1 MDRRRYLAALGA
13 GALGALAGCTGRG
26 LGRGP
31 GAGTATDTPTPEEG
45 TVGRTPTGEF
55 ELPIP
60 ESEITR
66 VLDKDR
72 IPAITEPAFGPD
84 WGQTDFELTDDDQ
97 IIGVERDGEARA
109 YPMRILDWHEVVN
122 DTFAGPLLV
131 TFCPL
136 CGSGV
141 TGVREVNGQETQFGV
156 SGRLWMS
163 DLVMYDDLTD
173 SLWSQILAQA
183 IRGPETGDR
192 IELVP
197 STLTTL
203 GAWREEH
210 PETSVLL
217 PPPISGTVGESDG
230 VRDYG
235 RDPYDGYE
243 NIDRIGV
250 GYNDFEDDRLHPKTL
265 VIGIE
270 NGDAARAY
278 PFPQVESAGGVVNDT
293 VGGLPV
299 VVATDPGDSLVAYE
313 RTVEG
318 ETLGFERVDARHLRA
333 GGSRWRVVSGRA
345 VDGPFEGSRLTR
357 ANDVSPEFWFAWAQF
372 HPQTTVYGQD
382 G

>member
-13 GALGALAGCTGRG
+13 GGLGALAGCTGRG

-31 GAGTATDTPTPEEG
+31 GAEETDGGDESE
-45 TVGRTPTGEF
+45 RSGEF

-60 ESEITR
+60 ESEINQ
-66 VLDKDR
+66 VLGKDR

-84 WGQTDFELTDDDQ
+84 WGETSFELSDDEEV
-97 IIGVERDGEARA
+97 IGVERDGEARA

-156 SGRLWMS
+156 SGKLWKS

-183 IRGPETGDR
+183 IRGAETGDR

-217 PPPISGTVGESDG
+217 PPPLSGTVGESDG

-235 RDPYDGYE
+235 RDPYGGYE
-243 NIDRIGV
+243 DIQRIGV
-250 GYNDFEDDRLHPKTL
+250 GYNDFDDDRLHPKTL
-265 VIGIE
+265 VIGVRTE
-270 NGDAARAY
+270 DAARAY
-278 PFPQVESAGGVVNDT
+278 PFPRVASAGGVVNDV

-318 ETLGFERVDARHLRA
+318 QPLAFERADDRHLRA

-345 VDGPFEGSRLTR
+345 VDGPFEGSQLTR
-357 ANDVSPEFWFAWAQF
+357 ANDVSPKFWFAWAQF
-372 HPQTTVYGQD
+372 NPETTVYGQD